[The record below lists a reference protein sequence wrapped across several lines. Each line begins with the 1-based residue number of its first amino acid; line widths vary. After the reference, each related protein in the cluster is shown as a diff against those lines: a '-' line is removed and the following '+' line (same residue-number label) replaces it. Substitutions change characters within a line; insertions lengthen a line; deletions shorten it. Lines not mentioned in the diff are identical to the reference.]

1 LLSRRELLIGSGY
14 IGGAAMA
21 SAQTPSPQTPSPQT
35 PSPQSAAPQ
44 PAAMQAPP
52 PHVTR
57 ILAQYLVAAGS
68 ADVPPAVLH
77 EGTRSLLN
85 WVGCTIGGSQHPAV
99 SMAIAAVAPFSG
111 TPQANVLGRAERLD
125 AMSAALINGI
135 SSHVLDF
142 DDTHLKT
149 IIHPAGPVA
158 SAILALSQHQPVSG
172 ADLLLALVLG
182 METECRI
189 GNAVYPSHYDMGW
202 HITGTCG
209 PFGAAAA
216 CGKLLGLD
224 EGQMINALG
233 IAASQPVGLKI
244 QFGSM
249 TKSFHPGRAAQNGML
264 AALLAA
270 RGFTADEA
278 ALEGRD
284 GWGQALSRHADWAEV
299 TDGLGRR
306 FEAALNTYKPFACGI
321 VTHPG
326 IDAAIQLRNEYG
338 IKPGAVR
345 SIELHANPLVLT
357 LTGKTE
363 PHTGLEGKFSIYHCI
378 AIAMIQGAAGE
389 RQFTDK
395 AVNDPQVIALRKR
408 VSVRS
413 DPAVRTEQSDLTVVL
428 DNGQRLTRHIEHAVG
443 SLERPMSDAALRD
456 KFSALSDG
464 ILTTA
469 QIAHA
474 MQLCADVASIPDA
487 GEIAQA
493 CAKLPLAD

>member
-1 LLSRRELLIGSGY
+1 MTRVLSRY
-14 IGGAAMA
+14 
-21 SAQTPSPQTPSPQT
+21 
-35 PSPQSAAPQ
+35 
-44 PAAMQAPP
+44 
-52 PHVTR
+52 
-57 ILAQYLVAAGS
+57 LATS
-68 ADVPPAVLH
+68 RTADIPPAVLH

-85 WVGCTIGGSQHPAV
+85 WVGCSIGGSRHPAV
-99 SMAIAAVAPFSG
+99 SSAIAAVTPFSG
-111 TPQANVLGRAERLD
+111 MPEANVLGRGERLD
-125 AMSAALINGI
+125 AMNAALINGI

-158 SAILALSQHQPVSG
+158 SGILALSQHRPVSG
-172 ADLLLALVLG
+172 ADLLHALVLG
-182 METECRI
+182 MESECRI

-209 PFGAAAA
+209 AFGAAAA

-224 EGQMINALG
+224 EEQMTHALG

-284 GWGQALSRHADWAEV
+284 GWGQALSRQHDWTQV
-299 TDGLGRR
+299 TDGLGER

-338 IKPGAVR
+338 IKPGSVR
-345 SIELHANPLVLT
+345 SVELHANPLVLA
-357 LTGKTE
+357 LTGKLE

-378 AIAMIQGAAGE
+378 AVAMIQGAAGE
-389 RQFTDK
+389 RQFTDA
-395 AVNDPQVIALRKR
+395 AVNDPQVVALRQR
-408 VSVRS
+408 ISVRS
-413 DPAVRTEQSDLTVVL
+413 DPAVRTEQSDLLVVL
-428 DNGQRLTRHIEHAVG
+428 DNGRRLTRHIEHAVG
-443 SLERPMSDAALRD
+443 SVERPMSDAALRD
-456 KFSALSDG
+456 KFAALAQG
-464 ILTTA
+464 ILPAA

-474 MQLCADVASIPDA
+474 TGLCETVASLADA
-487 GEIAQA
+487 GEIARS
-493 CAKLPLAD
+493 CALQV